1 MQKNSLKWGEMP
13 KKGGG
18 RNGRCLKRKKKVL
31 RKKKVALRKKRIFR
45 KKYKQHQRFSNF
57 KNITLPLIYSQTV
70 LRVQYFLYVQ

>member
-1 MQKNSLKWGEMP
+1 MGKDAKKRGREKWEMFEKKKKKFCEKKRSLCE
-13 KKGGG
+13 KKGSLG
-18 RNGRCLKRKKKVL
+18 
-31 RKKKVALRKKRIFR
+31 